1 MGAVRPTFGTMNLM
15 RRTVAKVVGLA
26 AAVLLLAGCF
36 PKEQFPVEPKITM
49 KSLEQFG
56 DSASLTISF
65 TDGDGDMGL
74 EPSALQS
81 PYDTGSTFYHNMFL
95 EYEELQNGVWVRPTL
110 AIPFY
115 YRIPNITPVGQNKV
129 LEGDISVALKPWPVF
144 PAPPGSS
151 KDTIRFT
158 VQIVDRALHMSN
170 VETSPVVII
179 EH

>member
-1 MGAVRPTFGTMNLM
+1 MNVM
-15 RRTVAKVVGLA
+15 RRTGAKVAGLA
-26 AAVLLLAGCF
+26 AVVLTLAGCF

-49 KSLEQFG
+49 KSFEQFG

-65 TDGDGDMGL
+65 TDGDGDIGL
-74 EPSALQS
+74 EPSALQP

-95 EYEELQNGVWVRPTL
+95 EYEELQNGVWVRPAL

-129 LEGDISVALKPWPVF
+129 LEGDIAVALKPWPVF
-144 PAPPGSS
+144 PAPPGTPR
-151 KDTIRFT
+151 DTIRFT

-170 VETSPVVII
+170 VETSPEVII
-179 EH
+179 VH